1 MVHITPKIT
10 LQPLVENAILH
21 GILAKDNQEGAILI
35 GGNIAN
41 KVITITVQ
49 VQLGDIEIP
58 DIIISS
64 K

>member
-1 MVHITPKIT
+1 M
-10 LQPLVENAILH
+10 ENAILH